1 MKLFKKHP
9 KYQEISFSVVYKAEK
24 ETHDIFGCFLCFV
37 NWNTVHYQK
46 NKN

>member
-24 ETHDIFGCFLCFV
+24 RDT
-37 NWNTVHYQK
+37 
-46 NKN
+46 